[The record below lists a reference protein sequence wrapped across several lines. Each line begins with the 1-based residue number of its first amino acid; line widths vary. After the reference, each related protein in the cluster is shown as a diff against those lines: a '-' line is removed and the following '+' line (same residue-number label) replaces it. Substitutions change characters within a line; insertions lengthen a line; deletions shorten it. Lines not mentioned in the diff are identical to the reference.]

1 MCVGIVSELELT
13 ARLDDLCLSMTEH
26 ALSGG
31 LGKLITHTRVCR
43 NEVIINDKVL
53 FTFVYLLLTMCMT

>member
-1 MCVGIVSELELT
+1 MCIGIVSELELT

-31 LGKLITHTRVCR
+31 LGKLIAHARDYR
-43 NEVIINDKVL
+43 HKVIINDKVL
-53 FTFVYLLLTMCMT
+53 FICVYLLLTVCVM